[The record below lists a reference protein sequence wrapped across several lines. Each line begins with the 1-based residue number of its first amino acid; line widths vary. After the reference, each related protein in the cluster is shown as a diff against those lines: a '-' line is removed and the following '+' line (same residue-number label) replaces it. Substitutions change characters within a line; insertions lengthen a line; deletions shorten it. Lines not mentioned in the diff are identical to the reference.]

1 MAFHLEN
8 SRSSRPLASA
18 KIACHGRYKHCA
30 TMSVYRKKSASEL
43 KVFGGN
49 NSNIRSGVKP
59 ASRLGLSWIR
69 IDLNAGWASGPV
81 ITAAGGGAVVPEP
94 SSMAMFGIGA
104 LGLLGYSRRL
114 SAGDVLI
121 QSSGRELV
129 IRDRISPPL
138 TCRLERLSRCFI
150 HAMAHGMTTS
160 RSMRLRLPRSR
171 RPVPQQRDY

>member
-18 KIACHGRYKHCA
+18 KIACYRRHESCA
-30 TMSVYRKKSASEL
+30 LLSVYGNNGPTSEL
-43 KVFGGN
+43 KSFGGN

-69 IDLNAGWASGPV
+69 IDLNAGRASGPV

-104 LGLLGYSRRL
+104 LGLFGYGRRRRQT
-114 SAGDVLI
+114 SA
-121 QSSGRELV
+121 
-129 IRDRISPPL
+129 
-138 TCRLERLSRCFI
+138 
-150 HAMAHGMTTS
+150 AA
-160 RSMRLRLPRSR
+160 
-171 RPVPQQRDY
+171 